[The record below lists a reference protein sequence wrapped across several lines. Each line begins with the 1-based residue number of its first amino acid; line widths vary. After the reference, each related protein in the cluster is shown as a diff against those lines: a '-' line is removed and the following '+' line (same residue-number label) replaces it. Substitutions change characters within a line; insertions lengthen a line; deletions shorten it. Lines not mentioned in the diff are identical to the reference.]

1 MIREG
6 RRIMRT
12 SLIISALL
20 VGLLAAPLGAQA
32 HCDAI
37 GGPVTTAALRAL
49 GDWR

>member
-1 MIREG
+1 
-6 RRIMRT
+6 MRT